1 MVICTIS
8 SFIFHLSFIIGFSGH
23 IAAILFLLSNI
34 LLSGGIHE
42 DGLADL
48 ADGMFV
54 GKNVKEKLIIMND
67 SRIGVF
73 GVLAIIITFSLKFLA
88 ISQFTPEIS
97 TYLYL
102 ILISMVSRYHMLFFL
117 RFLKPIKKDGLG
129 RGYKVQNNITLV
141 IGITPVIFFIY
152 FLNLNGIIIFFS
164 MLFSCLIL
172 LKIIS
177 ITFKGQTG
185 DICGASQQ
193 IIELVGLLTLTLI
206 Y

>member
-1 MVICTIS
+1 
-8 SFIFHLSFIIGFSGH
+8 
-23 IAAILFLLSNI
+23 
-34 LLSGGIHE
+34 
-42 DGLADL
+42 
-48 ADGMFV
+48 
-54 GKNVKEKLIIMND
+54 MND

-73 GVLAIIITFSLKFLA
+73 GVLAIIITFSIKFLA

-129 RGYKVQNNITLV
+129 RGYKVQSNITLV
-141 IGITPVIFFIY
+141 IGFTPIIFFIY

-164 MLFSCLIL
+164 MLLSCLIL

-177 ITFKGQTG
+177 KTFKGQTG